1 MAQTPQQPPVK
12 TVEVIADGIDG
23 PTIIYTDG
31 TSEFF
36 PADPKD
42 PPAPPQTGDINFE
55 DPTSGFEV
63 WHLDRI
69 AMDHED
75 LVDASAQW
83 SREQPGFVCVVYD
96 DREVLPKSTVPLMR
110 PSIVI

>member
-1 MAQTPQQPPVK
+1 MAQTPQQPPVE

-42 PPAPPQTGDINFE
+42 LPGPPQTGDINFE
-55 DPTSGFEV
+55 DRTGGFEV
-63 WHLDRI
+63 WH
-69 AMDHED
+69 
-75 LVDASAQW
+75 
-83 SREQPGFVCVVYD
+83 
-96 DREVLPKSTVPLMR
+96 
-110 PSIVI
+110 